1 MAKRTDLAM
10 EAKELWQ
17 EQAGKTTR
25 LPGVEARE
33 RKTDGVAVTTVR
45 ILDRQGEQALGK
57 PAGTYVTVALE
68 GLQAVEERDRAAS
81 VLAGE
86 LRELLDLPEDAAV
99 LVVGLGNLAVTPDCI
114 GPKTLDHL
122 LVTRHLIQSMPGSF
136 GTLRPVCALSPG
148 VLGTTGLESAEVVR
162 GVIDRVKPDRVIVVD
177 ALASRSPERVC
188 TTAQLA
194 DTGIVPGSGVGNSRQ
209 AFNREALGVDV
220 VAVGVPTVVD
230 AATLAADLTE
240 KAGLRADYDRIA
252 AHSQGLIVTPS
263 QIDQQVERIARTLG
277 LGISLALQPDLRPEE
292 VLSLLN

>member
-10 EAKELWQ
+10 EARELWQ
-17 EQAGKTTR
+17 EQAGQTTK
-25 LPGVEARE
+25 LPGVAARE
-33 RKTDGVAVTTVR
+33 RETEGVAVTTVQ
-45 ILDRQGEQALGK
+45 ILDEQGERALGK

-68 GLQAVEERDRAAS
+68 DLQTERDRAAR

-86 LRELLDLPEDAAV
+86 LRGLMDLAPEAAV
-99 LVVGLGNLAVTPDCI
+99 LVVGLGNLAVTPDCV

-122 LVTRHLIQSMPGSF
+122 LVTRHLIRSMPDSF
-136 GTLRPVCALSPG
+136 GGLRPVCALSPG
-148 VLGTTGLESAEVVR
+148 VLGTTGLESAEVVK
-162 GVIDRVKPDRVIVVD
+162 GVVDRVKPDRVIVVD
-177 ALASRSPERVC
+177 ALASRSPDRVC

-209 AFNREALGVDV
+209 AFDRRSLGVDV

-240 KAGLRADYDRIA
+240 RSGLRADYEKIA
-252 AHSQGLIVTPS
+252 AHSRGLIVTPS

-277 LGISLALQPDLRPEE
+277 LGISLALQPDLSPEE